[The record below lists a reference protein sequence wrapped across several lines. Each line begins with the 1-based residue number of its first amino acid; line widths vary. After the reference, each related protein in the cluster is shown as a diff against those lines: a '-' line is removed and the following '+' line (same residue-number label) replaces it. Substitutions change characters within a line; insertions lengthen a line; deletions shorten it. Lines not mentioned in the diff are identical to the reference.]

1 MYKTPTTQLGLFCE
15 RSKFD
20 APDLDPEHKD
30 AFMQLR
36 LFLSGIMPPK
46 TPKKHTRNVDSSHA
60 LSRHS
65 LYWYTCAHE
74 TPLLFL

>member
-46 TPKKHTRNVDSSHA
+46 TPKKNTLA
-60 LSRHS
+60 M
-65 LYWYTCAHE
+65 
-74 TPLLFL
+74 